1 MTLGEVTKV
10 LNCDRLKIKEEET
23 CSTLLDIYNDLVTG
37 GYCIPKEL
45 LDREVVSIGVG
56 LENYQIVLWISGGI
70 R

>member
-1 MTLGEVTKV
+1 MTLGEITKV

-37 GYCIPKEL
+37 GYYIPNEL

-70 R
+70 K

>member
-1 MTLGEVTKV
+1 MTLGEITKV

-37 GYCIPKEL
+37 GYHIPKEL

-56 LENYQIVLWISGGI
+56 LENYQIVLWIK
-70 R
+70 